1 MGNSVGELPLGNA
14 GSKTRR
20 YTILGLSI
28 ALLALIIDQ
37 GVKTLVA
44 SNMQLGDLIEVI
56 PGFFSINYIL
66 NPGAAFSMGENLT
79 ILFAL
84 LQAAV
89 AVYVTYLLF
98 RKVKVLSWAI
108 ALGALLGGVL
118 GNLGDRIFREPY
130 FGFGHVVDMFA
141 VNHFAIFN
149 VADSFIVCSMI
160 AVAYL
165 LIRGVNFDGTI
176 GEQSKSKDGKSQS
189 TDQKPADPEA

>member
-1 MGNSVGELPLGNA
+1 MGNSVGESPLDSA
-14 GSKTRR
+14 ASSKRS
-20 YTILGLSI
+20 YLLLGLVIAAI
-28 ALLALIIDQ
+28 ALILDQ
-37 GVKTLVA
+37 GVKTFVSA
-44 SNMQLGDLIEVI
+44 NMELGDLIEVI
-56 PGFFSINYIL
+56 PGFFSIHYIL

-79 ILFAL
+79 ILFAI

-89 AVYVTYLLF
+89 AVYVTYLLIC
-98 RKVKVLSWAI
+98 KVKILSWAI

-130 FGFGHVVDMFA
+130 FGFGHVVDMFS

-165 LIRGVNFDGTI
+165 LIRGINFDGSI
-176 GEQSKSKDGKSQS
+176 GDQPKATGKNDDAP
-189 TDQKPADPEA
+189 TDPEA